1 MFPKSKQHRL
11 NPKKE
16 AGNATTA
23 TTPAYATNRR
33 KININQREYS
43 QSEKLA
49 FLDPR

>member
-1 MFPKSKQHRL
+1 MFPKSKPQLL
-11 NPKKE
+11 NLKKE

-33 KININQREYS
+33 KIYINHREYS
-43 QSEKLA
+43 QSEKQA